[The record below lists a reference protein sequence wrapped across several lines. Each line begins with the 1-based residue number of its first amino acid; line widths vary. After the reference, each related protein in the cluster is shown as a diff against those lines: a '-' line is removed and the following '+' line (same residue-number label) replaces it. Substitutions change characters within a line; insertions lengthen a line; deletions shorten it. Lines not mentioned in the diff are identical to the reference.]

1 MTGPDRADAGSA
13 GSAGSLAGQVVVVT
27 GAARGIGLAIAGAAL
42 DQGASVALLDVDA
55 AALNGAAAELA
66 APAGRT
72 VALSCDITDE
82 DSVAAAVGQSR
93 DRLGEPGVL
102 VNNAGRNSYG
112 SATELTVEQW
122 DGVFAVDLKGA
133 WLMARAALPA
143 MIAAGTGSIIN
154 IASLH
159 ARLTVSGM
167 FPYAAAK
174 AGLLGMTRS
183 LALDVAPHGIRVNAV
198 SPGYIDTPLGEEY
211 FAQHPDRTI
220 KDRAL
225 AVQPLGRFGGPA
237 EVAAVVCFLASPAAS
252 FVTGADWAVDGGL
265 GARFA

>member
-1 MTGPDRADAGSA
+1 VSGPGAGA
-13 GSAGSLAGQVVVVT
+13 LAGQVVVVT
-27 GAARGIGLAIAGAAL
+27 GAAKGIGLAIAGAAL
-42 DQGASVALLDVDA
+42 DQGASVALLDVDEPGLEHA
-55 AALNGAAAELA
+55 VRELA
-66 APAGRT
+66 APPAR
-72 VALSCDITDE
+72 VAALSCDITDE
-82 DSVAAAVGQSR
+82 DSVAAAVRAGR
-93 DRLGEPGVL
+93 DRLGPATVL

-133 WLMARAALPA
+133 WLMARAVLPG
-143 MIAAGTGSIIN
+143 MIAAGAGSIIN

-159 ARLTVSGM
+159 ARLTVAGM

-174 AGLLGMTRS
+174 SGLLGLTRS
-183 LALDVAPHGIRVNAV
+183 LALDVGGAGIRVNAV

-211 FAQHPDRTI
+211 FAQHPDPGIR
-220 KDRAL
+220 DRAL
-225 AVQPLGRFGGPA
+225 AVQPLGRFGVPS
-237 EVAAVVCFLASPAAS
+237 EVAGVVCFLASPAAS